1 MEFSQKISQLLIFDA
16 FSLKKSQ
23 SATIYQSDH
32 ISKGRALIEN
42 QNLKTSM
49 KVYENFASM
58 ESWWISNTNP
68 KLSESMQSITEGGI
82 QHGRY
87 LETWYL
93 EAGRDLGTSEADTEV
108 GVL

>member
-1 MEFSQKISQLLIFDA
+1 MKNSNFENIEFFLAK
-16 FSLKKSQ
+16 
-23 SATIYQSDH
+23 
-32 ISKGRALIEN
+32 
-42 QNLKTSM
+42 
-49 KVYENFASM
+49 
-58 ESWWISNTNP
+58 
-68 KLSESMQSITEGGI
+68 I